1 MESYIFPGELYLK
14 GNYLVKTRSKSSK
27 KKQFRIVREPVYIQP
42 DEVFEFSLEIDEQN
56 GMDTAL
62 YGELVVRASF

>member
-1 MESYIFPGELYLK
+1 M
-14 GNYLVKTRSKSSK
+14 VKTRSKSSK

-56 GMDTAL
+56 GMDAAL
-62 YGELVVRASF
+62 YGELVVRASV